1 VTIKRVIIVGAGQAG
16 GHAAVKLRDEGY
28 EEEIVLIGNETHF
41 PYERPALSKSVLLGQ
56 QKLTELLVIDEE
68 KLTQLNCSFLRGTT
82 VTSIDRLKKT
92 VTINRLVKGSHGG
105 KDEELAYSH
114 LVLAMGGRVRT
125 LGFPGVENDNILYL
139 RTFED
144 SLAIKQRLEN
154 NKQLVVVGGGW
165 IGLELA
171 STAKKMGLDVVV
183 LEFADRLCGRVMP
196 AEMSDYLLH
205 LHRSN
210 GVEVRLNCAVSSVEQ
225 QQNGGLVVKLDGG
238 ESTGSLHT
246 DFIVIGVGLIP
257 NIELAEDA
265 GLQIDNGVKVN
276 QQGQT
281 NDRAIYAIGDL
292 ANFESHALQKNLR
305 LESWENAN
313 VMAKACARAI
323 CAKEPQSDQIPWF
336 WSDQHATNIQVIG
349 VPSAW
354 PDPILRGEVSSGSF
368 SWFYLNGGHIVA
380 TISVNAPSDMAVAKR
395 ICAKGITVHADEIVD
410 VQRPLKS
417 LLKKYP

>member
-1 VTIKRVIIVGAGQAG
+1 MTIERVIIVGAGQAG
-16 GHAAVKLRDEGY
+16 GNAAVKLRDEGY
-28 EEEIVLIGNETHF
+28 AGEIVLIGNEAHL
-41 PYERPALSKSVLLGQ
+41 PYERPALSKSVLRGEQELR
-56 QKLTELLVIDEE
+56 ELLVFNEE
-68 KLTQLNCSFLRGTT
+68 KLTQINCSFLRGTT

-92 VTINRLVKGSHGG
+92 VTINRLAEDAQEKQ
-105 KDEELAYSH
+105 DEELAYSH

-125 LGFPGVENDNILYL
+125 LDFSGVENDNILYL

-144 SLAIKQRLEN
+144 SLAIKQCLEN
-154 NKQLVVVGGGW
+154 SKRLVVVGGGW

-210 GVEVRLNCAVSSVEQ
+210 GVEVRLNCAASSVEQ
-225 QQNGGLVVKLDGG
+225 KQEGGLVVKLHGADA
-238 ESTGSLHT
+238 TDSLHT

-265 GLQIDNGVKVN
+265 GLQIDNGIKVN

-281 NDRAIYAIGDL
+281 SDLAIYAIGDL
-292 ANFESHALQKNLR
+292 ANFESQALQKNLR

-313 VMAKACARAI
+313 VMAQACARAI

-336 WSDQHATNIQVIG
+336 WSDQHATNIQIIG

-354 PDPILRGEVSSGSF
+354 PEPILRGEVSSGSF
-368 SWFYLNGGHIVA
+368 SWFYLNDGHIVA
-380 TISVNAPSDMAVAKR
+380 TISVNASRDMAVAKR
-395 ICAKGITVHADEIVD
+395 IFAKGITVSADEIGD
-410 VQRPLKS
+410 IQRPLKS
-417 LLKKYP
+417 LLKK